1 MDVTTPVRSKRENWR
16 RASAGLY
23 GNRLRSWDTLADLR
37 ASGWVGT
44 VTVRTLLGGGGPC
57 VYDVPA
63 DRVEAVLADL
73 GLPEEAVCFNQGAVD
88 SAVILQGE
96 YLNDVVRVDGRTYDG
111 ALRFSTV
118 KLKMRDALR
127 AGERTAYGLAARE
140 ALRANMTPSSWADFE
155 ALLELYPGHVLE
167 VSTYEGTLG
176 DVPGRNTIVWEIRK
190 Y

>member
-1 MDVTTPVRSKRENWR
+1 MEVTPVLSKRENWR

-23 GNRLRSWDTLADLR
+23 GNRLRSWDTLEDLR
-37 ASGWVGT
+37 ASGWTGL

-57 VYDVPA
+57 VYDVPV

-73 GLPEEAVCFNQGAVD
+73 GLPEAAVCFNQGAVD
-88 SAVILQGE
+88 STVRLQGE
-96 YLNDVVRVDGRTYDG
+96 YLNDVVRVDGRTFDA

-127 AGERTAYGLAARE
+127 AGERTVYGLAARL
-140 ALRANMTPSSWADFE
+140 ALRDAMTPSSWADFE
-155 ALLELYPGHVLE
+155 ALLEVYPGHVLE

-176 DVPGRNTIVWEIRK
+176 DIPGRNAIVWEVRR